1 MSARP
6 VIEKRVLEKSLW
18 SLTWPLLWSLALSL
32 SLTFVDAFFLSRVS
46 DRAAAG
52 VGALLPVLSLT
63 IMVFSPVSQAG
74 ASVASQLLGAGRE
87 EDVPSTYLA
96 LIFLDLGMG
105 LLASVTFLTLGSHIP
120 RWLGLEGGM
129 ADDAATYLRIV
140 GGGQVLK
147 AVQIGFTNILNSRGD
162 TRWVFAEA
170 LFTNIFH
177 VLSNL
182 AFLHGAFGLPQWG
195 VAGIAC
201 STLLSLSLGMSFTM
215 LVVRFRLRVRL
226 PWSTP
231 WSLLWQ
237 RLRPIL
243 RIGLPGAMEPMSFQA
258 TQLVVNMFLIRL
270 GAAVL
275 AARVYAMNFF
285 LLTTI
290 LWSVALGIGTQIC
303 VAHRVGASL
312 HDDAHRVLKRA
323 LTLAIAGNLGLCA
336 LLALGHPWLLGFLT
350 TDPAV
355 VAAAHPIFFIA
366 PLVEAGR
373 AANIVAGGALRSTGD
388 SRFTAVLGSAL
399 MWLVGVPASYT
410 LSTRLGLGLAGIWTA
425 MALDEGVRGVMNFLR
440 WRAGHWRELRVL
452 SRAPAPL
459 AVAGE

>member
-6 VIEKRVLEKSLW
+6 VLEKSLW

-46 DRAAAG
+46 DRAAAA

-105 LLASVTFLTLGSHIP
+105 LLASVTFLTLGSFIP
-120 RWLGLEGGM
+120 RWLGLEGAM
-129 ADDAATYLRIV
+129 ADDAGTYLRIV

-182 AFLHGAFGLPQWG
+182 AFLHGAFGLPRWG

-231 WSLLWQ
+231 WPLLWQ

-243 RIGLPGAMEPMSFQA
+243 RIGLPGAMEPISFQA

-285 LLTTI
+285 LLTTV
-290 LWSVALGIGTQIC
+290 LWSVALGIGTQISI
-303 VAHRVGASL
+303 AHRVGASL
-312 HDDAHRVLKRA
+312 HDDAHSVLKRA
-323 LTLAIAGNLGLCA
+323 LTMAIAGNLGLCA

-355 VAAAHPIFFIA
+355 IAAAHPVFWIA

-388 SRFTAVLGSAL
+388 SRFTAVLGSSL
-399 MWLVGVPASYT
+399 MWLVGVPASYM

-459 AVAGE
+459 AAAGE